1 MLSKLEKNGLEPFAA
16 VSDISYYGLD
26 AEKDAA
32 RQKKLNWRLEQT
44 GSDEYFYEITPTN
57 VVAPPTGAP
66 TYRPAGER
74 C

>member
-1 MLSKLEKNGLEPFAA
+1 MGLSPSQLYRTLAITGWMRKKMQHG
-16 VSDISYYGLD
+16 
-26 AEKDAA
+26 K
-32 RQKKLNWRLEQT
+32 KKLNWRLEQT

-66 TYRPAGER
+66 TFTPAGAR

>member
-32 RQKKLNWRLEQT
+32 LQKKIELVL
-44 GSDEYFYEITPTN
+44 
-57 VVAPPTGAP
+57 GANKI
-66 TYRPAGER
+66 R
-74 C
+74 